1 MPLRL
6 NGMGN
11 EGNKT
16 MEQKDAIHFP
26 LSYLRERYASGGN
39 EGGTDATGSRLLDQE
54 RSDMEGITRVNRARR
69 SLMLH
74 SRRGLGHLRFPHLA
88 CGAEWYREWR
98 VPKAADRHKPLEPS
112 PLRWERDTRTERYA
126 SLSNLIQGRSGAKWR
141 DWDSFPS
148 SYVVMWRERSERNPR
163 ETRIW

>member
-6 NGMGN
+6 RAQEAGEKNGMGN

-54 RSDMEGITRVNRARR
+54 RSDMEGITRVNRAQTIQ
-69 SLMLH
+69 S
-74 SRRGLGHLRFPHLA
+74 SV
-88 CGAEWYREWR
+88 ETI
-98 VPKAADRHKPLEPS
+98 KAYH
-112 PLRWERDTRTERYA
+112 
-126 SLSNLIQGRSGAKWR
+126 
-141 DWDSFPS
+141 
-148 SYVVMWRERSERNPR
+148 
-163 ETRIW
+163 